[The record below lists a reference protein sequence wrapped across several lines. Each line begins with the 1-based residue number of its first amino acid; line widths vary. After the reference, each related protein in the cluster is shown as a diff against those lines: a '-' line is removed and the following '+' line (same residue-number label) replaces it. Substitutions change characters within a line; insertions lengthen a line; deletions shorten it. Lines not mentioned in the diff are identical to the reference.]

1 MRPACARRRAWVSGF
16 TLVELAVVM
25 TVVALLLASLMYTL
39 SAQVEQRNFEETRRR
54 LDQARELLLSFAIV
68 NGRLPCPGRYTS
80 SASHSQGFE
89 SFCVAATG
97 SCAGSETTTVQT
109 HGNCSN
115 FYDGFIPAATIGI
128 TSVDSSGFA
137 VDAWGNRIRYAV
149 AKTNVACAT
158 SPPANTYLFSSTTTS
173 PSNVRNYGIS
183 CQPNDLLVCKSAT
196 GIGAACGGAANQ
208 IMSQSLLVA
217 IVFSTGKNFATAPD
231 AATATA
237 AGRTDESANLN
248 GDAVFVSHPPT
259 PSGFANGEFDDQFT
273 WITVGELYGKLIAAG
288 LLP

>member
-1 MRPACARRRAWVSGF
+1 MRSSREWVRPSAAGF
-16 TLVELAVVM
+16 TLVELSVVF
-25 TVVALLLASLMYTL
+25 TIVALLLGSLMYTL

-115 FYDGFIPAATIGI
+115 FYDGFVPAAAIGI

-137 VDAWGNRIRYAV
+137 VDAWGNRIRYSI
-149 AKTNVACAT
+149 AKTNIACALPG
-158 SPPANTYLFSSTTTS
+158 PPANTYLFSSTTTS
-173 PSNVRNYGIS
+173 PSNVRNYGIA
-183 CQPNDLLVCKSAT
+183 CQPNDLIVCKSAT
-196 GIGAACGGAANQ
+196 GINWPTSPCGGQANQ
-208 IMSQSLLVA
+208 IMSQNLVVA
-217 IVFSTGKNFATAPD
+217 LVFSTGKNGSVGGT
-231 AATATA
+231 
-237 AGRTDESANLN
+237 GLDEAANLN
-248 GDAVFVSHPPT
+248 GTVDPVFVYHTPT
-259 PSGFANGEFDDQFT
+259 STDAANGEFDDQFT
-273 WITVGELYGKLIAAG
+273 WITVGELYGRLIAAG
-288 LLP
+288 VLP